1 MWHGF
6 PVTGSGKVRHV
17 PADRLC
23 LCKEETDMVSSQG
36 GSMGQQHLTFA
47 LLDTTE
53 RHAGCFRAVMRPQH
67 EGLALLGSIITLSF
81 V

>member
-1 MWHGF
+1 M
-6 PVTGSGKVRHV
+6 RHV

-23 LCKEETDMVSSQG
+23 LCKEETDIVVSSQG
-36 GSMGQQHLTFA
+36 GSMGQQHLTFV

-53 RHAGCFRAVMRPQH
+53 RHAGCFQAVMRPQR
-67 EGLALLGSIITLSF
+67 EGLALLGSIIILSF